1 MRIRMS
7 TTMGTMMPP
16 CWVPLV
22 PLEAF
27 VSDPLDDPDLA
38 SVSGPPLGT
47 VLAADDDCPDV
58 GDFTAV

>member
-38 SVSGPPLGT
+38 SVSGPAGT
-47 VLAADDDCPDV
+47 VLSANDGCPDV
-58 GDFTAV
+58 GDFTTV